1 MARDAVLPFAAML
14 HPMNA
19 PQRVLHVLDDDLLQI
34 FFFGIQAHVNRV
46 VRGLV
51 LVYSWHG
58 RVLGMV
64 HVIFMHD
71 IPN

>member
-1 MARDAVLPFAAML
+1 MSRDAVLPLAAML
-14 HPMNA
+14 DPMNA
-19 PQRVLHVLDDDLLQI
+19 PQGVLHVLYDDLLQI
-34 FFFGIQAHVNRV
+34 LLLGIQAHVDRV